1 LARGKTSA
9 NQLAPPMRQA
19 PVITGSPRRTVCGH
33 VSPAR
38 HRSPM
43 RQVSL
48 PELLLA
54 RRDVLKAE
62 VVKSFKDV
70 AGSLTTIDVGGL
82 RNFRAGLSKAI
93 GVSEEVLGNLQ
104 AEFVRFDFDGDGRI
118 HFNEAYKLVKHHLW
132 AHLKRLGCISQVDVP
147 RRSLDEAG
155 YRVVR
160 TLGRGSQAVVY
171 LAADSLSRERCVKCY
186 AKDKVTPEALSE
198 LKDEFESLQW
208 ISCSLIAHAFEIFQ
222 DAECYYMVGEAYHGG
237 DLTTLK
243 ERATQQAVAMT
254 ENWWRIIFSQCFQA
268 LAFLHEQ
275 ALMHCDIKEPNIM
288 LRTSDLNSPRIVL
301 IDFGV
306 SRAMA
311 TADTGIAGGTPGYIP
326 PETWDA
332 KAWFPSGDVFS
343 LGVCMVQLLLDKV
356 PRNNEHWNTRGLFLE
371 GCSTFAD
378 VMEATKCRVVPF
390 QQLPQ
395 DMPDL
400 SAVIQR
406 VLRKQMMMRPRA
418 PQVLEEA
425 WFQAGRRE
433 SEENQHGLT
442 ARPTHVL
449 GTMGISDALFHA
461 VGPKRTGDQ
470 SHTRWTIM

>member
-1 LARGKTSA
+1 
-9 NQLAPPMRQA
+9 
-19 PVITGSPRRTVCGH
+19 
-33 VSPAR
+33 
-38 HRSPM
+38 M